1 MEFSSSFD
9 RITNKAGKKISI
21 LAFGCSKNLDH
32 DKNWFIHPCLIQY
45 WEPSS
50 KIPSVRVSNFNF
62 LVADKKMEFF
72 PGISWWTSS
81 ARPEV
86 WWPTLRP
93 SRPLWT
99 RPRQIVRICA
109 KDTSGH
115 WLKPKFLK
123 PKLFKVNKKYNVC
136 QGLWPSLFWHIKNL
150 NNTPYCFWC
159 YLFPY

>member
-62 LVADKKMEFF
+62 PVADKKMEFF
-72 PGISWWTSS
+72 SRHQLMDVLGSSGSLVAHSAAVETFVNPTSTNRPDLCERYLWALAQTKVPETQIVQGKQKVQCVPGIVAFIILTHK
-81 ARPEV
+81 E
-86 WWPTLRP
+86 
-93 SRPLWT
+93 
-99 RPRQIVRICA
+99 
-109 KDTSGH
+109 
-115 WLKPKFLK
+115 FE
-123 PKLFKVNKKYNVC
+123 
-136 QGLWPSLFWHIKNL
+136 
-150 NNTPYCFWC
+150 
-159 YLFPY
+159 